1 MKKDPELHLN
11 NWGMTGLVGGLLLL
25 TLGVTALLFP
35 VLGITGAL
43 VVGGG
48 AVVIELVW
56 LYLAFKGKQ

>member
-1 MKKDPELHLN
+1 MKKDSELHLN

-25 TLGVTALLFP
+25 TMGVTALLFP